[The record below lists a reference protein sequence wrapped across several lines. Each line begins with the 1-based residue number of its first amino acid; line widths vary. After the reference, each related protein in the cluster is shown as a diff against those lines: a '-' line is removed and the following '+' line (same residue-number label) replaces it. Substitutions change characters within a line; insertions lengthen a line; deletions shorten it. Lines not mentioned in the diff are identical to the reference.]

1 MVLREGEGW
10 YSLQSTSRYTSS
22 LSIWGEPRELIML
35 GSVLRRQSSSVVSG
49 SGLGFEAALMVS
61 EYRESVAAKSLGDI
75 VEAEKNML
83 AM

>member
-1 MVLREGEGW
+1 
-10 YSLQSTSRYTSS
+10 
-22 LSIWGEPRELIML
+22 ML

-75 VEAEKNML
+75 VEAEKDML